1 MRFIDTNLFLR
12 YFTRDDEKRAQDVL
26 ELLKRVERNEEKVIT
41 SPLVIF
47 ELVFTLESYYKVP
60 RKEIKKLLQPILDL
74 RGLRLDFK
82 DLLELALELY
92 SEQRIS
98 FTDAFNACFMQKRK
112 IKEIYSFDEDFDKI
126 EGIKRVIP

>member
-12 YFTRDDEKRAQDVL
+12 YFTRDDEKKAEDVL
-26 ELLKRVERNEEKVIT
+26 KLLKRVERNEEKVIA

-47 ELVFTLESYYKVP
+47 EIVFTLENYYKVP
-60 RKEIKKLLQPILDL
+60 RGEIKTLLQPILNL

-82 DLLELALELY
+82 DIFESALELY
-92 SEQRIS
+92 SERKFS
-98 FTDAFNACFMQKRK
+98 FADAFNACLMQKGG
-112 IKEIYSFDEDFDKI
+112 IEEIYSFDEDFDKI